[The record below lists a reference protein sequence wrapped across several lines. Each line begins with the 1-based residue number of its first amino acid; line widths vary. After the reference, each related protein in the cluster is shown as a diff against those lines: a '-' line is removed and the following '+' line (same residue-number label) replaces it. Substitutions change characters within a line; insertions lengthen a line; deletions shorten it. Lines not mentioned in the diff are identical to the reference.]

1 MSLSLFMK
9 LFMSVADKHAPLRK
23 CTVRSNGALWIDDE
37 LRNLMI
43 QRYDAKKVADKCGT
57 LFDKQSYCKLR
68 NLVTK
73 LIKCKKK
80 GFYQHK
86 ID

>member
-1 MSLSLFMK
+1 M
-9 LFMSVADKHAPLRK
+9 
-23 CTVRSNGALWIDDE
+23 RSNGALWIDDE

-43 QRYDAKKVADKCGT
+43 QRYDAKKVADKSVP
-57 LFDKQSYCKLR
+57 LFDRQSFCKLR

-73 LIKCKKK
+73 LNTGKKK

-86 ID
+86 MYEVKGDGKNCGER